1 MTRILGATVVRAAV
15 AWLGAVA
22 VVLVGA
28 PGASAAPGC
37 WASSCSHYDP
47 QTMGCS
53 PDATSLI
60 TFSPEGSYDVQLRLS
75 SACYAAWARVT
86 NTATGEPR
94 FKYLKL
100 QVWDSKTGGRL
111 LWTETRYIPQLVSG
125 NSYWT
130 AMGSF
135 EHYVQACVKNAN
147 DWGHCSERR

>member
-100 QVWDSKTGGRL
+100 QVWDSKTGAGC
-111 LWTETRYIPQLVSG
+111 SG
-125 NSYWT
+125 P
-130 AMGSF
+130 
-135 EHYVQACVKNAN
+135 
-147 DWGHCSERR
+147 RRGISRSW